1 MSVFGSKKGAKSP
14 RSEMNHLTTS
24 IGEECIFEGSI
35 STSSSTRIDGTLQ
48 GKITG
53 ENSLVVGERGVVTGE
68 IKALEIIVFGR
79 IEGVIEADRL
89 EIKDTGVVTGDL
101 YVGKL
106 VVQEGGIYN
115 GRCAMGGAAE
125 RVLVE
130 ASASSGQD
138 ELGAPVS
145 ADPKAIRTK

>member
-1 MSVFGSKKGAKSP
+1 MGVFGDKKGAKSP

-115 GRCAMGGAAE
+115 GRCVMGGAAE

-145 ADPKAIRTK
+145 TDPKAIRTK

>member
-1 MSVFGSKKGAKSP
+1 MGVFGDKKGAKSP

-79 IEGVIEADRL
+79 IEGVIEAERL

-115 GRCAMGGAAE
+115 GRCVMGGATE

-145 ADPKAIRTK
+145 TDPKAIRTK

>member
-1 MSVFGSKKGAKSP
+1 MGMFGDKKGAKSP

-106 VVQEGGIYN
+106 IVQEGGIYN
-115 GRCAMGGAAE
+115 GRSVMGGAAE

-130 ASASSGQD
+130 ASASGQD

-145 ADPKAIRTK
+145 RDPKAIRTK

>member
-1 MSVFGSKKGAKSP
+1 MIMNLFGSKRGVKQP
-14 RSEMNHLTTS
+14 RPEVNHLTTS

-53 ENSLVVGERGVVTGE
+53 ENSLIVGERGVVTGE
-68 IKALEIIVFGR
+68 IRALEIIVFGR
-79 IEGVIEADRL
+79 IEGLIETDRL

-106 VVQEGGIYN
+106 VVQEGGVYN
-115 GRCAMGGAAE
+115 GRCFMTGAAE
-125 RVLVE
+125 RIVVE
-130 ASASSGQD
+130 ASGHSEIQA
-138 ELGAPVS
+138 AIT
-145 ADPKAIRTK
+145 ADPKAIKAK

>member
-48 GKITG
+48 GKVMG
-53 ENSLVVGERGVVTGE
+53 ENSLIVGERGVVTGE
-68 IKALEIIVFGR
+68 IRALEIIVFGR
-79 IEGVIEADRL
+79 IEGVIETDRL

-115 GRCAMGGAAE
+115 GRCIMGGAAE
-125 RVLVE
+125 RVVVE
-130 ASASSGQD
+130 ASGQD
-138 ELGAPVS
+138 DLRFPVS
-145 ADPKAIRTK
+145 TDPKAIKTK